1 VVHAGTVETE
11 RRLSERGLT
20 LPAQIILPTGVET
33 PFAWVR
39 VRGDRAYV
47 SGHGALEPDGTP
59 AGPFG
64 KVPDPV
70 SLEQA
75 QHSACLALLAILAS
89 LKTALGDL
97 DRVAAWLTVNA
108 YVNAEPGYRQTT
120 AVMNPCSEL
129 ILDLYGLDAGT
140 HARSAIGVAAL
151 PLDLPVVVSAE
162 VEVAP
167 R

>member
-1 VVHAGTVETE
+1 MI
-11 RRLSERGLT
+11 
-20 LPAQIILPTGVET
+20 LPAGVEM

-39 VRGDRAYV
+39 LRRDRAYI

-64 KVPDPV
+64 KVPDQV

-75 QHSACLALLAILAS
+75 QHSASLALLAILAS
-89 LKTALGDL
+89 LKAAVGDL
-97 DRVAAWLTVNA
+97 DRVEAWLTVNA
-108 YVNAEPGYRQTT
+108 YLNAEPGYRQTT

-129 ILDLYGLDAGT
+129 ILDLYGADAGT

-151 PLDLPVVVSAE
+151 PLDLPVVISAE
-162 VEVAP
+162 IEVVP

>member
-11 RRLSERGLT
+11 RRLSECGLT

-75 QHSACLALLAILAS
+75 QHSASLALLAILAS
-89 LKTALGDL
+89 LKAALGDL
-97 DRVAAWLTVNA
+97 DRVVAWLAVNA

-120 AVMNPCSEL
+120 AVMNPSSEL
-129 ILDLYGLDAGT
+129 ILHLYGPDAGA

-162 VEVAP
+162 VEVVP

>member
-1 VVHAGTVETE
+1 
-11 RRLSERGLT
+11 
-20 LPAQIILPTGVET
+20 
-33 PFAWVR
+33 

-47 SGHGALEPDGTP
+47 SGHGALDPSGSP

-64 KVPDPV
+64 KVPDQVP
-70 SLEQA
+70 LEAA
-75 QHSACLALLAILAS
+75 QHSAVLAVLAILAS

-97 DRVAAWLTVNA
+97 DRVGAWLTVNG

-129 ILDLYGLDAGT
+129 ILDLYGAEAGA

-151 PLDLPVVVSAE
+151 PLGLPVVVSAE
-162 VEVAP
+162 VET
-167 R
+167 RGL

>member
-1 VVHAGTVETE
+1 VEHAGTVETE
-11 RRLSERGLT
+11 QRLSERGLA
-20 LPAQIILPTGVET
+20 LPAPMILPPGVEI

-47 SGHGALEPDGTP
+47 SGHGALDPDGAP

-64 KVPDPV
+64 QVPDPV

-75 QHSACLALLAILAS
+75 QHSASLALLAILAS
-89 LKTALGDL
+89 LKAALGDL
-97 DRVAAWLTVNA
+97 DRVVAWLTVTA
-108 YVNAEPGYRQTT
+108 YVNAEPGYPQTT

-129 ILDLYGLDAGT
+129 ILDLFGPDPGR